1 MAETAVKNQGT
12 GGEVSK
18 WLFWTCF
25 IALVATSFGF
35 IIRTQIIG
43 DLGLHFNLSE
53 TQKGEILGVGLWPF
67 ALSIILFSLVIDK
80 IGYGRTLTFAFCCH
94 VLSAVITIFATGYQ
108 MLYWGTFIL
117 ALGNGAVEAVIN
129 PVVATVYS
137 KEKTKWLNIL
147 HAGWPGGMVLGGL
160 LILVLMPGLSWQW
173 KVGLVLI
180 PAVAYGL
187 MMLRAKFP
195 IHERVKAGISYKAML
210 QEAGI
215 VGAVIVI
222 AIMIAEIGR
231 IFQWTLLVEI
241 IVAGVLIL
249 AYGLYVRKLGHPVF
263 IFLLL
268 IMLPLATAELGTDSW
283 ITELVTPVMG
293 DIGLQPGWVLIY
305 TAFIMMILRFM
316 AGPIVHKLRPLG
328 LLAVCSGVA
337 VLGLVFL
344 SKAGGILIFVAATI
358 YAVGKSFFWP
368 TMLGVAAERFPK
380 GGALTLNAIAGMGML
395 SVGVIG
401 AVFLGNIQDRQIH
414 HELMARNPALH
425 ARVVAEERSSVF
437 GSYQPIDQEKL
448 ALLDEGQKENV
459 GGVVESAKKNAL
471 LTVAIFPAIMLICFL
486 ILIFYFKAKG
496 GYKPVELTVQKE

>member
-1 MAETAVKNQGT
+1 MAEAAVKNQGA
-12 GGEVSK
+12 GGVVSK

-25 IALVATSFGF
+25 VALVATSFGF

-108 MLYWGTFIL
+108 MLYWGTFVL

-160 LILVLMPGLSWQW
+160 LILILMPSLSWQW

-187 MMLRAKFP
+187 MMIRAKFP
-195 IHERVKAGISYKAML
+195 VHERVKAGISYKAML

-215 VGAVIVI
+215 IGAVIVI

-231 IFQWTLLVEI
+231 IFQWTLLIEI
-241 IVAGVLIL
+241 VVAAALIVAY
-249 AYGLYVRKLGHPVF
+249 ALYVRKLGHPIF

-268 IMLPLATAELGTDSW
+268 IMLPLATTELGTDSW

-293 DIGLQPGWVLIY
+293 KMDLQPGWLLIY
-305 TAFIMMILRFM
+305 TAFIMMVLRFL
-316 AGPIVHKLRPLG
+316 AGPIIHKLQPLG
-328 LLAVCSGVA
+328 LLAVCSGIA
-337 VLGLVFL
+337 VLGLIFL
-344 SKAGGILIFVAATI
+344 SKAAGIMIFVAATI
-358 YAVGKSFFWP
+358 YAMGKSFFWP

-380 GGALTLNAIAGMGML
+380 GGALTLNAIGGMGML

-414 HELMARNPALH
+414 HELIAQNPALH
-425 ARVVAEERSSVF
+425 AQVVAEERLSVF
-437 GSYQPIDQEKL
+437 GSYQPVDQSKL
-448 ALLDEGQKENV
+448 ARLDESQKEEV
-459 GGVVESAKKNAL
+459 GRVVESAKKNAL
-471 LTVAIFPAIMLICFL
+471 LTVAVFPTIMLVCFL
-486 ILIFYFKAKG
+486 ILIFYFRTKG
-496 GYKPVELTVQKE
+496 GYKPVDLTVQKE